1 MPRCALML
9 KSGRPDGAVQTAQT
23 WLGRPVAGVCDTAS
37 VSEPLND
44 IPAVHWPLFGLRLR
58 CDDVLL
64 RPVRERDLRR
74 LAALQP
80 PDYEH
85 DPSAEVFPG
94 ESLAEHRRRLVYQ
107 GYWRSLGTWSPSSWC
122 LDLAVEHEGA
132 LVGVQ
137 SLEADDFLDL
147 RTVDSGSWPVDSAR
161 GRGIGIAMRTA
172 VLALAFDH
180 LGALAAVTSARTE
193 NAASLGVSRHVGYRD
208 NGVSLN
214 RSGHGLVELAHMRL
228 TAEEWRASGAGSR
241 VTVSGLDSCLPWF
254 GVSFQV

>member
-1 MPRCALML
+1 M
-9 KSGRPDGAVQTAQT
+9 SD
-23 WLGRPVAGVCDTAS
+23 
-37 VSEPLND
+37 PLND

-64 RPVRERDLRR
+64 RLVRERDLPR

-94 ESLAEHRRRLVYQ
+94 EDPAEHRRRLVYQ

-122 LDLAVEHEGA
+122 LDFAVEHEGA
-132 LVGVQ
+132 LVGAQ
-137 SLEADDFLDL
+137 SLEADDFLNL
-147 RTVDSGSWPVDSAR
+147 RTVDSGSWLVGAAR

-180 LGALAAVTSARTE
+180 LGARAAVTSARTD
-193 NAASLGVSRHVGYRD
+193 NDASLGVSRHVGYRN
-208 NGVSLN
+208 NGVSLHS
-214 RSGHGLVELAHMRL
+214 SGRGLVELAHMRL
-228 TAEEWRASGAGSR
+228 TAEEWRASKAGNR
-241 VTVSGLDSCLPWF
+241 VTVSDLGSCLPWF
-254 GVSFQV
+254 GASLQA